1 MAGRFS
7 IFDLEKIWNHI
18 FKEMDSLFKI
28 SKISKIVLTLLISQ
42 VGCVKYYGSGKIPVY
57 L

>member
-1 MAGRFS
+1 
-7 IFDLEKIWNHI
+7 
-18 FKEMDSLFKI
+18 MDSPFKI

-42 VGCVKYYGSGKIPVY
+42 VGRVKYYGSGKIPVY